1 MYVDSV
7 AFGFWGEMQ
16 HPKPKPVCVLYI
28 SMLYMYTNTVTVTL
42 NLKNKGFEDQFGTNL
57 YNNIPKKLN
66 GETSTQTQVL
76 PDSFWS
82 GGTLAFSKLMSQNG
96 SATLL
101 PLKRSVAICSGNIT
115 NYLQPSSYGYHHLLS
130 SVKCSIQTLGLRCTV
145 ATRSGSGEVSEHQ
158 TASNP
163 TFFSSNVRPH
173 LHRSLQAARQLA
185 DGFGRKQTHVPRN
198 TQSIIEVRSHC
209 CHGR

>member
-1 MYVDSV
+1 MKCSILSLNL
-7 AFGFWGEMQ
+7 
-16 HPKPKPVCVLYI
+16 CVF
-28 SMLYMYTNTVTVTL
+28 YTNTVTVTS
-42 NLKNKGFEDQFGTNL
+42 NLKNKGFEDQFGTNQ
-57 YNNIPKKLN
+57 YDNIPKKLN

-96 SATLL
+96 STTLL

-145 ATRSGSGEVSEHQ
+145 ATRSDSGEVSEHQ
-158 TASNP
+158 TASTP
-163 TFFSSNVRPH
+163 FFSSNVRPH

>member
-1 MYVDSV
+1 MGSGVKCSILSLNL
-7 AFGFWGEMQ
+7 
-16 HPKPKPVCVLYI
+16 CVF
-28 SMLYMYTNTVTVTL
+28 YTNTVTVTS
-42 NLKNKGFEDQFGTNL
+42 NLKNKGFEDQFGTNQ
-57 YNNIPKKLN
+57 YNNIPKKLD

-96 SATLL
+96 STTLL

-145 ATRSGSGEVSEHQ
+145 ATRSNSGEVSEHQ
-158 TASNP
+158 TASTPFFFFKCSATSAQVTSGCTPIGGWLWPEADPCPAEHTIDHRGTQPLLPWKMMHPAANP
-163 TFFSSNVRPH
+163 
-173 LHRSLQAARQLA
+173 
-185 DGFGRKQTHVPRN
+185 VPK
-198 TQSIIEVRSHC
+198 
-209 CHGR
+209 